1 MHYGAGMGGMDAHG
15 WRRRRHTPAAGRR
28 DVACVGAAGGR
39 GTVGLH
45 AAVPAGGGLVVVE
58 AGWAVA
64 AEAVAAGFFAVEAV
78 EVALLAALPGL
89 EAAFTSHSLE
99 FVSDVGGWRGWS
111 AGLTSRHC
119 CCCQFRCRCHFLIPR
134 SPLLP
139 LSLSL
144 LVVLQLEPIISM
156 LITPR
161 Q

>member
-15 WRRRRHTPAAGRR
+15 RRRRRHTPAAGRR

-39 GTVGLH
+39 GAVGLH
-45 AAVPAGGGLVVVE
+45 ATVPAWGALVVVE

-89 EAAFTSHSLE
+89 EAALASHSLK
-99 FVSDVGGWRGWS
+99 FVSDVGGWTV
-111 AGLTSRHC
+111 GLTSHHC

-134 SPLLP
+134 SLLLP
-139 LSLSL
+139 LSLFL
-144 LVVLQLEPIISM
+144 LVA
-156 LITPR
+156 R
-161 Q
+161 